1 MIRLS
6 FILVLIGGLFIL
18 PETASAQEKST
29 ISGYIKDGDSGEELI
44 GATVYVTELA
54 TGTVTN
60 VYGFFSLTLPNGSY
74 NLKFSFIGFE
84 DVLRQVELTEN
95 TSFDIELPA
104 KSSVLQEVVITGEQA
119 DANVKNVE
127 MSVNKMDIATIK
139 KIPALMGEVDVI
151 RSIQLLP
158 GVSTI
163 GEGASGF
170 NVRGG
175 GVDQNLI
182 LLDEAPV
189 YNSSHLFG
197 FFSVFNPDAVKNVKL
212 IKGGIPSQYGG
223 RLSSILDVRMK
234 EGNKKKFTGSGGLGL
249 IFSRLT
255 LEGPIKKDKA
265 SFIIAARR
273 SYADVL
279 ARPFLSSSLS
289 GSKFYFYDLTAK
301 VNYKLNDK
309 NRFFL
314 SSYLGKDV
322 FGTEDFQFDWG
333 NQTATA
339 RWNHIFN
346 DKVFM
351 NMSAIY
357 SKYDYSIGVG
367 DGDDGF
373 NWQSNIINYSLKPEF
388 TYYVSPKN
396 TLTFGLQTIIFDFK
410 PGSAS
415 FNSGG
420 EGNDISLQDQKAA
433 ESAIYVANEQ
443 KIGARVALQYGLRW
457 SAYQYFGDGNAYTL
471 NDTTPGLERSIV
483 ATEAYDQWETIAS
496 YNNFEPRLSIKYD
509 LTETSSLKASYNRMS
524 QYLHLLSNT
533 AASTPLDVWS
543 PTTNNVKPQ
552 LADQWALGYF
562 HNFKQSMFETSVEV
576 YYKDMQNQ
584 VEYINNADLL
594 LNEFYETQLLVG
606 DGRAYG
612 MEFYIKKAKGDFTGW
627 ISYTLSR
634 TERQVGGLNLG
645 KWFPTKFDR
654 THNLSV
660 VASQQINERW
670 SISANFVYSTGTPS
684 TFPTNRFYVQGWVA
698 PHNSEER
705 RNNYRVPD
713 FHRLDL
719 SATLASKKKENRKWE
734 GEWVFSV
741 YNAYARRNAFSVYF
755 QEDPNVTLGTEAVRY
770 SIVGSFI
777 PSIAYNF
784 KF

>member
-1 MIRLS
+1 MIRY
-6 FILVLIGGLFIL
+6 ILILGLILGLFFPSIAL
-18 PETASAQEKST
+18 SQEKST
-29 ISGYIKDGDSGEELI
+29 ISGYIKDGETGEELI
-44 GATVYVTELA
+44 GATVFVKELG

-74 NLKFSFIGFE
+74 NLKFSYVGFQ
-84 DVLRQVELTEN
+84 DVEKQIDLTEN
-95 TSFDIELPA
+95 TKFDIELPTNS
-104 KSSVLQEVVITGEQA
+104 KVLEEVVITGEQA

-127 MSVNKMDIATIK
+127 MSVNKMEISTIK

-151 RSIQLLP
+151 RSVQLLP
-158 GVSTI
+158 GVSTV

-212 IKGGIPSQYGG
+212 IKGGIPAQYGG

-234 EGNKKKFTGSGGLGL
+234 EGNQKKFAGSGGLGL

-265 SFIIAARR
+265 SFVIAGRR

-279 ARPFLSSSLS
+279 ARPFLNDDLS
-289 GSKFYFYDLTAK
+289 DSKFFFYDLTAK

-314 SSYLGKDV
+314 SGYLGKDV
-322 FGTEDFQFDWG
+322 FGTGDFQFDWG
-333 NQTATA
+333 NQTASA

-351 NMSAIY
+351 NMTAIY
-357 SKYDYSIGVG
+357 SKYDYEFGVG
-367 DGDDGF
+367 DNQDGF
-373 NWQSNIINYSLKPEF
+373 NWQSNVINYSLKPEF
-388 TYYVSPKN
+388 TYYINPKN
-396 TLTFGLQTIIFDFK
+396 TLTFGAQTILFDFK
-410 PGSAS
+410 PGNAS

-420 EGNDISLQDQKAA
+420 DANDISLEDQKAA
-433 ESAIYVANEQ
+433 ESAIFVANEQ
-443 KIGARVALQYGLRW
+443 KIGPRIALQYGLRY
-457 SAYQYFGDGNAYTL
+457 SIYQYLGEGNAYTL
-471 NDTTPGLERSIV
+471 NDTTPGVERTVVSSQR
-483 ATEAYDQWETIAS
+483 YDQWETVEQYA
-496 YNNFEPRLSIKYD
+496 NFEPRLAIKYE
-509 LTETSSLKASYNRMS
+509 LTETSSIKASYNRMA

-533 AASTPLDVWS
+533 AASTPIDVWS
-543 PTTNNVKPQ
+543 PSTNNVKPQ
-552 LADQWALGYF
+552 IADQYALGYF
-562 HNFKQSMFETSVEV
+562 RNFKESTFETSVEV
-576 YYKDMQNQ
+576 YYKDFQNQ
-584 VEYINNADLL
+584 VEYINNADLI
-594 LNEFYETQLLVG
+594 LNEFYETQLLFG

-612 MEFYIKKAKGDFTGW
+612 AEFYIKKAKGDFTGW
-627 ISYTLSR
+627 ISYTLAR
-634 TERQVGGLNLG
+634 TERQVDGINRSE
-645 KWFPTKFDR
+645 WFPTRFDR

-660 VASQQINERW
+660 VASYQVNPRW
-670 SISANFVYSTGTPS
+670 SFSANFVYSTGTPG
-684 TFPTNRFYVQGWVA
+684 TFPTNRFNIQGWVA

-705 RNNYRVPD
+705 RNNYRIPD
-713 FHRLDL
+713 FHRLDV
-719 SATLASKKKENRKWE
+719 SATLSPKEKENRKWF

-741 YNAYARRNAFSVYF
+741 YNAYNRRNAFSVYF
-755 QEDPNVTLGTEAVRY
+755 QENPDIPQNTEAIRLA
-770 SIVGSFI
+770 IVGNFV
-777 PSIAYNF
+777 PSVAYNF